1 MRVFKLLVV
10 FLFSAGVAMADDQT
24 LDVTIKVVES
34 PTDRPGAVTKN
45 IQLPPAAVQKVREN
59 APAGEPGS
67 ANMSRESAD
76 MRQERSIQKERSVQ
90 KERQS
95 MKKAA
100 RESPKKA
107 ARDDMAAGK
116 AKQKGRAKKKQQ

>member
-34 PTDRPGAVTKN
+34 PTDRSGAVTKN

-59 APAGEPGS
+59 APAGEPGL

-100 RESPKKA
+100 R
-107 ARDDMAAGK
+107 DDMAAGK